1 MSIDL
6 TPVLAPLV
14 APLVAPLL
22 PPLPHSKLS
31 EIRT

>member
-14 APLVAPLL
+14 APLLPPLL

>member
-6 TPVLAPLV
+6 TPVL